1 MSELGRTRIGVP
13 SASTDRG
20 SPDAPIRVLI
30 VDDHLLF
37 ADVIHR
43 ILEADGMEVV
53 AAVATGGDAL
63 RVFRDEQPN
72 LVLVDLALPDRSG
85 LAVGQA
91 IMEQSPGTVVVALTA
106 LDDPRLVKQAMGVG
120 FRGFVSKDCR
130 VSQLREAITQAI
142 GGRVVVFVPS
152 RHVGSGSEGSRKD
165 GVALLASQLTPRE
178 REVLALLAGGASSVD
193 MARRL
198 GISPNTLRTHVQSV
212 LTKLQVHSRLEA
224 ATFAVR
230 NELVWDGDRRRGSS
244 VRRSQATSLAG

>member
-1 MSELGRTRIGVP
+1 LGAFLTTVHD
-13 SASTDRG
+13 SALPVFVD
-20 SPDAPIRVLI
+20 PDAPIRVLI

-43 ILEADGMEVV
+43 VLEADGMEVV
-53 AAVATGGDAL
+53 GAVATGGDAL
-63 RVFRDEQPN
+63 RVFQDERPN
-72 LVLVDLALPDRSG
+72 LVLIDLALPDRRG

-91 IMEQSPGTVVVALTA
+91 IVEQSPGTVVVALTA
-106 LDDPRLVKQAMGVG
+106 IDDPQLVKQVIRAG
-120 FRGFVSKDCR
+120 FRGYVSKDCR

-142 GGRVVVFVPS
+142 AGRVVVVVPS
-152 RHVGSGSEGSRKD
+152 RRVDSGSEGSRKE
-165 GVALLASQLTPRE
+165 GVALLAGQLTPRE
-178 REVLALLAGGASSVD
+178 REVLALLARGASSVE
-193 MARRL
+193 MTRHL

-244 VRRSQATSLAG
+244 IRHSQATSLAG